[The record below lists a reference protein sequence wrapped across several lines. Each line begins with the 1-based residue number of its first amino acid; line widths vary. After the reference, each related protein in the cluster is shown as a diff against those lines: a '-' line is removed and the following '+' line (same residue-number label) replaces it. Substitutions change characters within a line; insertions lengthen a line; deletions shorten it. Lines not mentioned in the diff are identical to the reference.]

1 MKRPPSRSGSPKSK
15 RPTNVV
21 PHFPKAKPKVP
32 RNRAVKPTK
41 DVIRKESKR
50 LAIQAKSSRASLS
63 QIRPR
68 VGFGRKVFIATISS
82 VVLLA
87 ILVTVA
93 VLSPLLAVRE
103 IEVVGTNRVSKE
115 AILKDLKSLQ
125 GKPLPQITSE
135 ELAAR
140 LSKYQLIDSVAA
152 VALPPSKLRVVV
164 VERSAISIVN
174 INAIPYLYDAAGV
187 QLGRASA
194 SDKLPL
200 IENAGNPSSS
210 TVFKVA
216 IRVVLSLPLELLPKV
231 KSISATSKDDVSLKL
246 RSFNQ
251 TILWGD
257 DSDPA
262 LKAKVLSALMNHYKN
277 RYGQTFDVSSPSQP
291 SVY

>member
-15 RPTNVV
+15 RPANVV
-21 PHFPKAKPKVP
+21 PLFPKAEPKVQ
-32 RNRAVKPTK
+32 RAKVAAPKR
-41 DVIRKESKR
+41 DVIRKESRR
-50 LAIQAKSSRASLS
+50 LSIQEKNSRAALS
-63 QIRPR
+63 RIKPQ
-68 VGFGRKVFIATISS
+68 VGFGKKVLISAVSS
-82 VVLLA
+82 VALLA

-103 IEVVGTNRVSKE
+103 IEVVGTDRVSNE

-135 ELAAR
+135 DLAAR

-164 VERSAISIVN
+164 VERSAIAVVN
-174 INAIPYLYDAAGV
+174 INSIPYLYDAAGV
-187 QLGRASA
+187 QLGRAKS
-194 SDKLPL
+194 SEKLPV

-210 TVFKVA
+210 TVFKAA
-216 IRVVLSLPLELLPKV
+216 IKVVLSLPLELLPKV
-231 KSISATSKDDVSLKL
+231 QSISATSKDDVSLKL
-246 RSFNQ
+246 RAFNQ
-251 TILWGD
+251 RILWGD

-262 LKAKVLSALMNHYKN
+262 LKAKVLSALMKHYKN
-277 RYGQTFDVSSPSQP
+277 KYGRTFDVSSPSQP

>member
-1 MKRPPSRSGSPKSK
+1 
-15 RPTNVV
+15 V
-21 PHFPKAKPKVP
+21 PLFPKAKPKAQRDKIAP
-32 RNRAVKPTK
+32 PKR
-41 DVIRKESKR
+41 DVIRKESRR
-50 LAIQAKSSRASLS
+50 LAIQEKNSRAAISR
-63 QIRPR
+63 IRPR
-68 VGFGRKVFIATISS
+68 VGFGKKVLTATVSS
-82 VVLLA
+82 VALLA
-87 ILVTVA
+87 ILVTIA
-93 VLSPLLAVRE
+93 VVSPLLAVRE

-115 AILKDLKSLQ
+115 SILKDLKSLQ

-140 LSKYQLIDSVAA
+140 LSKYQLLDSVAA

-174 INAIPYLYDAAGV
+174 INAIAYLYDAAGV
-187 QLGRASA
+187 QLGRAKS
-194 SDKLPL
+194 SDKLPV

-210 TVFKVA
+210 AVFKAA
-216 IRVVLSLPLELLPKV
+216 IKVVLNLPLELLPKV
-231 KSISATSKDDVSLKL
+231 QSISATSKDDVSLKL
-246 RSFNQ
+246 RSLNQ
-251 TILWGD
+251 RILWGD

>member
-1 MKRPPSRSGSPKSK
+1 MAKREKSAVPK
-15 RPTNVV
+15 R
-21 PHFPKAKPKVP
+21 
-32 RNRAVKPTK
+32 
-41 DVIRKESKR
+41 DLIRKESKR
-50 LAIQAKSSRASLS
+50 LAIQEKNSRAVLS
-63 QIRPR
+63 RIKPR
-68 VGFGRKVFIATISS
+68 AKFGKKVATATISS

-115 AILKDLKSLQ
+115 EILKDLKSLR

-135 ELAAR
+135 EIAGR
-140 LSKYQLIDSVAA
+140 LSKYQLIDSVSA

-174 INAIPYLYDAAGV
+174 INSIPYLYDAAGV
-187 QLGRASA
+187 QLGRAKST
-194 SDKLPL
+194 DKLPI

-210 TVFKVA
+210 TVFQAA
-216 IRVVLSLPLELLPKV
+216 IKVVLSLPLELLPKV
-231 KSISATSKDDVSLKL
+231 QSISATSKDDVSLKL
-246 RSFNQ
+246 RSYNQ
-251 TILWGD
+251 RILWGD